1 MMNEEVINKFM
12 EQPVLAHQILGSSF
26 EQFIRFFHWYMYHNE
41 FIFKPFHLLIIHK
54 LEDIVFGRNKKRN
67 LLINIAPRFGKLLAD
82 DTPILT
88 RDGWKNHGDLK
99 VGDYVIGIDG
109 KFKKVLAVSPKAPA
123 NCCVEF
129 SDGDKIYCHEN
140 HEWVIDSC
148 PSKKQIIR
156 ETKWFNT
163 VKMYTGPKENIRGHR
178 YLYQLPSFNG
188 IMGETKLLPIHPYS
202 LGVWLGDGT
211 NTKPCITGDKR
222 DFSII
227 DKMVSEGYNNHKIYI
242 HKGTGVYSYY
252 FDNLRKDLN
261 KVGMCFYHKTIR
273 KFIPDIYFSASEEQR
288 LNLLAGL
295 LDTDG
300 YLSKKE
306 NRYHFTTAEEPLR
319 DSFIKLVSTFGWR
332 VNVIKQEPRLSSS
345 GIMGKHP
352 YWIISF
358 NPDRYIPCQL
368 ERKQLKTFSKKRK
381 IAFKSVTVGDFGK
394 IGNCIEVEDG
404 IYLAGYKLK
413 PTHNS
418 SIMKY
423 FCAWSYL
430 INPQSNC
437 IYTSY
442 SDDLVSNF
450 SKDIREIVES
460 PAFKAFS
467 GIKLNKA
474 KTGADYW
481 ATEQGGG
488 FRAAPLGGSLTGFGY
503 GISGDVYGG
512 CCFPYNEVVWT
523 EIGKIRIGEIVNK
536 KLDVKVLSYNLKE
549 KKFEYKK
556 IDHYVKNGES
566 DILKI
571 GLSNG
576 SCIQCTPD
584 HKVWT
589 ENRGYVEAQDLTKN
603 DILLSASNSFDLLK
617 SKPNFGHNLFSGV
630 FSIKNKP
637 HFFFGKLSSFLRII
651 VNTICKAFKRFT
663 LLNANNSGIANTKSS
678 GYLSNRPFITANSDN
693 IFSCEFSSG
702 KNKCTKFNSIPHIFR
717 LCSISKVFKSVI
729 KRIAVK
735 MSDFHTTWHRS
746 NKSLENGSMRKNVF
760 PFSVYI
766 SGCIKV
772 ALLGLN
778 KFKDFSLN
786 LHHSTI
792 SFIKNLVG
800 FASQST
806 KVGNG
811 IMPSS
816 GYCSPLFIRK
826 IRHNKF
832 SFCLSVR
839 DNHNIV
845 VGKSQGLLVSN
856 CLVDDPLKA
865 SNVKSQAEMQN
876 TIDYYLNT
884 LKSRANN
891 QARSPMICIMQ
902 RLAIEDLSGYI
913 MENEA
918 EDWDIVKIPA
928 LDEEKGEALW
938 PEKFSKEDL
947 LKLKKLSPFVYYGQ
961 YQQEPIVIGGSVY
974 KTEWFR
980 FYNPTEH
987 YDYQMSFITADTA
1000 QKKGE
1005 GNDFTVFQ
1013 LWAKTFD
1020 NKLHLIDMVRGK
1032 FDAQELR
1039 EQVKL
1044 FWRKSQSRTDCVAPY
1059 GFYIE
1064 DKSSGIG
1071 VIQEIKKT
1079 DPIPVIPIQRNRHKD
1094 EKGQWVSMDKF
1105 SRAMTAI
1112 PYIANGWVYL
1122 PFNEKDRISSELL
1135 AEAAAFKAD
1144 LSAKHDDMCF
1154 VGETLI
1160 STTKGNKRLDQITKK
1175 DKVIT
1180 PFGIGKILGISKR
1193 EADVISNI
1201 GLTGTPEHKILCC
1214 HDYMFDKLKNMVY
1227 DNTSKLNLTELL
1239 KWKRQSLY
1247 YLMAENIIVAN
1258 RKDISQLHTITK
1270 TGKVAEG
1277 FIEMFGNF
1285 IRAKKYLKAIT
1296 FTTKMGIGSI
1306 MILRTLFV
1314 YHLRNIINSILTK
1327 SEKFGK
1333 DQICKKQE
1341 SVVEKNV
1348 RSGIIQKK
1356 QRNGTQNTR
1365 KNILKK
1371 FLSLLNVK
1379 SVEKHLIHSTINEDK
1394 TSVTSAEIEN
1404 CIGSLDKRKKIV
1416 YNLKIDKG
1424 CYYAN
1429 GILVSN
1435 CDAMND
1441 AIDIAFG
1448 ATGLSSIFI

>member
-67 LLINIAPRFGKLLAD
+67 LLINIAPRFGK
-82 DTPILT
+82 
-88 RDGWKNHGDLK
+88 
-99 VGDYVIGIDG
+99 
-109 KFKKVLAVSPKAPA
+109 
-123 NCCVEF
+123 
-129 SDGDKIYCHEN
+129 
-140 HEWVIDSC
+140 
-148 PSKKQIIR
+148 
-156 ETKWFNT
+156 
-163 VKMYTGPKENIRGHR
+163 
-178 YLYQLPSFNG
+178 
-188 IMGETKLLPIHPYS
+188 
-202 LGVWLGDGT
+202 
-211 NTKPCITGDKR
+211 
-222 DFSII
+222 
-227 DKMVSEGYNNHKIYI
+227 
-242 HKGTGVYSYY
+242 
-252 FDNLRKDLN
+252 
-261 KVGMCFYHKTIR
+261 
-273 KFIPDIYFSASEEQR
+273 
-288 LNLLAGL
+288 
-295 LDTDG
+295 
-300 YLSKKE
+300 
-306 NRYHFTTAEEPLR
+306 
-319 DSFIKLVSTFGWR
+319 
-332 VNVIKQEPRLSSS
+332 
-345 GIMGKHP
+345 
-352 YWIISF
+352 
-358 NPDRYIPCQL
+358 
-368 ERKQLKTFSKKRK
+368 
-381 IAFKSVTVGDFGK
+381 
-394 IGNCIEVEDG
+394 
-404 IYLAGYKLK
+404 
-413 PTHNS
+413 S

-512 CCFPYNEVVWT
+512 C
-523 EIGKIRIGEIVNK
+523 
-536 KLDVKVLSYNLKE
+536 
-549 KKFEYKK
+549 
-556 IDHYVKNGES
+556 
-566 DILKI
+566 
-571 GLSNG
+571 
-576 SCIQCTPD
+576 
-584 HKVWT
+584 
-589 ENRGYVEAQDLTKN
+589 
-603 DILLSASNSFDLLK
+603 
-617 SKPNFGHNLFSGV
+617 
-630 FSIKNKP
+630 
-637 HFFFGKLSSFLRII
+637 
-651 VNTICKAFKRFT
+651 
-663 LLNANNSGIANTKSS
+663 
-678 GYLSNRPFITANSDN
+678 
-693 IFSCEFSSG
+693 
-702 KNKCTKFNSIPHIFR
+702 
-717 LCSISKVFKSVI
+717 
-729 KRIAVK
+729 
-735 MSDFHTTWHRS
+735 
-746 NKSLENGSMRKNVF
+746 
-760 PFSVYI
+760 
-766 SGCIKV
+766 
-772 ALLGLN
+772 
-778 KFKDFSLN
+778 
-786 LHHSTI
+786 
-792 SFIKNLVG
+792 
-800 FASQST
+800 
-806 KVGNG
+806 
-811 IMPSS
+811 
-816 GYCSPLFIRK
+816 
-826 IRHNKF
+826 
-832 SFCLSVR
+832 
-839 DNHNIV
+839 
-845 VGKSQGLLVSN
+845 

-1160 STTKGNKRLDQITKK
+1160 ATTKGNKRLDQITKE

-1180 PFGIGKILGISKR
+1180 PFGAGKILGISKR

-1227 DNTSKLNLTELL
+1227 DNTSKLNLMELL

-1341 SVVEKNV
+1341 IVVEKNV

-1356 QRNGTQNTR
+1356 QKNGTQNTR

-1379 SVEKHLIHSTINEDK
+1379 SVEKHLIHSMTNEDK
-1394 TSVTSAEIEN
+1394 ESVTSAEIEN

>member
-1 MMNEEVINKFM
+1 MINEEVVNKFM
-12 EQPVLAHQILGSSF
+12 ENPVLAHQILGSSL

-41 FIFKPFHLLIIHK
+41 FIFKPFHVLIIQK

-67 LLINIAPRFGKLLAD
+67 LLINIAPRFGK
-82 DTPILT
+82 
-88 RDGWKNHGDLK
+88 
-99 VGDYVIGIDG
+99 
-109 KFKKVLAVSPKAPA
+109 
-123 NCCVEF
+123 
-129 SDGDKIYCHEN
+129 
-140 HEWVIDSC
+140 
-148 PSKKQIIR
+148 
-156 ETKWFNT
+156 
-163 VKMYTGPKENIRGHR
+163 
-178 YLYQLPSFNG
+178 
-188 IMGETKLLPIHPYS
+188 
-202 LGVWLGDGT
+202 
-211 NTKPCITGDKR
+211 
-222 DFSII
+222 
-227 DKMVSEGYNNHKIYI
+227 
-242 HKGTGVYSYY
+242 
-252 FDNLRKDLN
+252 
-261 KVGMCFYHKTIR
+261 
-273 KFIPDIYFSASEEQR
+273 
-288 LNLLAGL
+288 
-295 LDTDG
+295 
-300 YLSKKE
+300 
-306 NRYHFTTAEEPLR
+306 
-319 DSFIKLVSTFGWR
+319 
-332 VNVIKQEPRLSSS
+332 
-345 GIMGKHP
+345 
-352 YWIISF
+352 
-358 NPDRYIPCQL
+358 
-368 ERKQLKTFSKKRK
+368 
-381 IAFKSVTVGDFGK
+381 
-394 IGNCIEVEDG
+394 
-404 IYLAGYKLK
+404 
-413 PTHNS
+413 S

-460 PAFKAFS
+460 NAFKAFS

-503 GISGDVYGG
+503 GISGDNYGG

-523 EIGKIRIGEIVNK
+523 KQGKIKIGKIVNK
-536 KLDVKVLSYNLKE
+536 KLDIDVLSYNLKE

-589 ENRGYVEAQDLTKN
+589 ENRGYVEAQDLTQN

-617 SKPNFGHNLFSGV
+617 CNSNFGHNLFSCIV
-630 FSIKNKP
+630 SIKNKI
-637 HFFFGKLSSFLRII
+637 HFFFCKFSSFLRFVI
-651 VNTICKAFKRFT
+651 NTICKAFKRFT
-663 LLNANNSGIANTKSS
+663 LFNVNNSSVTNTIGSGNLSNSSFISSNGNNILFRKFRTRKNKSS
-678 GYLSNRPFITANSDN
+678 
-693 IFSCEFSSG
+693 
-702 KNKCTKFNSIPHIFR
+702 KFNSVLHIFR
-717 LCSISKVFKSVI
+717 LGSVFKIFKSII
-729 KRIAVK
+729 KRITVK
-735 MSDFHTTWHRS
+735 MSYLHPFGHRT
-746 NKSLENGSMRKNVF
+746 NKRFKNSSVDINCF
-760 PFSVYI
+760 PFSVNI
-766 SGCIKV
+766 SGCAKIPFW
-772 ALLGLN
+772 GFC
-778 KFKDFSLN
+778 KFKDFSFN
-786 LHHSTI
+786 FHHRITT
-792 SFIKNLVG
+792 FVKNLVR
-800 FASQST
+800 FTSQSSNI
-806 KVGNG
+806 GNG
-811 IMPSS
+811 VMPSS

-826 IRHNKF
+826 IRHNKN
-832 SFCLSVR
+832 SFCLSIR

-891 QARSPMICIMQ
+891 QAKSPMICIMQ

-913 MENEA
+913 IENESSN
-918 EDWDIVKIPA
+918 WDIVKIPA
-928 LDEEKGEALW
+928 LNEETGEALW

-947 LKLKKLSPFVYYGQ
+947 LELKKLSPFVYYGQ
-961 YQQEPIVIGGSVY
+961 YQQEPIVVGGSVY

-1044 FWRKSQSRTDCVAPY
+1044 FWRKSQARTDCVAPY

-1094 EKGQWVSMDKF
+1094 ERGQWVSMDKF

-1122 PFNEKDRISSELL
+1122 PNDEKDKISSEIL

-1160 STTKGNKRLDQITKK
+1160 ATTNGLKRIDKITKK

-1180 PFGIGKILGISKR
+1180 PFGISSIIDISKR
-1193 EADVISNI
+1193 EAEVITNI
-1201 GLTGTPEHKILCC
+1201 GLTGTEDHKIFCS
-1214 HDYMFDKLKNMVY
+1214 HDYQFDKLKNMSY
-1227 DNTSKLNLTELL
+1227 NNTSKLSLKELL
-1239 KWKRQSLY
+1239 KWKRLILY
-1247 YLMAENIIVAN
+1247 CLMEKNIIVAH
-1258 RKDISQLHTITK
+1258 RKDISQLGMITK
-1270 TGKVAEG
+1270 ENKVVDG
-1277 FIEMFGNF
+1277 YIGIFGSFILERKFL
-1285 IRAKKYLKAIT
+1285 RAIT
-1296 FTTKMGIGSI
+1296 FTIKMGIGSI
-1306 MILRTLFV
+1306 MIMKTLFV
-1314 YHLRNIINSILTK
+1314 YHLKNIIKNILSK
-1327 SEKFGK
+1327 LGSYGK
-1333 DQICKKQE
+1333 DQKWNWQE
-1341 SVVEKNV
+1341 KLEEKNV
-1348 RSGIIQKK
+1348 KSGIIQKRLSCGIHNIK
-1356 QRNGTQNTR
+1356 

-1371 FLSLLNVK
+1371 PSLKRCVNNAEMCLELGKTKNIKRCVK
-1379 SVEKHLIHSTINEDK
+1379 SAVTEKY
-1394 TSVTSAEIEN
+1394 
-1404 CIGSLDKRKKIV
+1404 IGSLDKRKKIV
-1416 YNLKIDKG
+1416 YNLKTDSG